1 MSNNILNDISKVYFE
16 QVFESSYLETDMKKR
31 QSNNEK
37 AIEDMKKTPS
47 YKSMAALAAK
57 KMEEAL
63 DPVGKEDSD
72 IDNDG
77 KKNTKTDKYLLNR
90 RAVRGKAIA
99 KEGYSNWREDLSEV
113 ITDKK
118 SDSKITEKSNIKN
131 KININPSTSVREAVE
146 NLGGELIE
154 MTELD
159 ENLIPEEI
167 EIATEYFYEQGLNE
181 DGIDILVEKLGL
193 EEFVDFVYDI
203 SENYYLVEW
212 RRGAGG
218 TKVRGAQVSKGG
230 KHISTLKGGAKTSAI
245 RGTAEH
251 KGRKAEGEKTDSGSS
266 GMTAALKSQSQN
278 ARRVAVKK
286 AEVMQPN
293 KTPDKKSIKDRIAGH
308 ILRGIERHNAAT
320 QTAGKALNVAKK
332 GASEFGKG
340 FASGVNDIRK
350 VGKRVLTGEEYEL
363 DEASYSAT
371 AARAGKDIGKPG
383 KEFSKI
389 ASSAAKRYGSKQS
402 GERVAGSILAKLRR
416 EECEILEDILDEK
429 TLTSAETKKK
439 EEIVK
444 SMKKNLPA
452 FRSRYGD
459 RAKEVMYATATQKAK
474 DVTEASTPDA
484 STQPQAETPNPA
496 VDAALKAKIAAQKK
510 SLQAQRAATAAGQAG
525 LSKGIPLPTQ

>member
-16 QVFESSYLETDMKKR
+16 QVFESSGKNL
-31 QSNNEK
+31 
-37 AIEDMKKTPS
+37 
-47 YKSMAALAAK
+47 
-57 KMEEAL
+57 EEAL
-63 DPVGKEDSD
+63 DPVGREDSD

-90 RAVRGKAIA
+90 RAVRGKAIR

-113 ITDKK
+113 MTDKK
-118 SDSKITEKSNIKN
+118 SDTKISEKSNIAN
-131 KININPSTSVREAVE
+131 KVDINPSTSVREAVG

-159 ENLIPEEI
+159 ETLIPEEI

-293 KTPDKKSIKDRIAGH
+293 KTPDKKSLHNRIAGH

-332 GASEFGKG
+332 GVTEFGKG
-340 FASGVNDIRK
+340 FASGVNDVRK

-363 DEASYSAT
+363 E
-371 AARAGKDIGKPG
+371 
-383 KEFSKI
+383 
-389 ASSAAKRYGSKQS
+389 
-402 GERVAGSILAKLRR
+402 ERHM
-416 EECEILEDILDEK
+416 
-429 TLTSAETKKK
+429 TSAEKAKEERLGAKTSSAKQAMKK
-439 EEIVK
+439 E
-444 SMKKNLPA
+444 
-452 FRSRYGD
+452 YGSE
-459 RAKEVMYATATQKAK
+459 KGEQVYYAWKRKQAMG
-474 DVTEASTPDA
+474 EASTPDS
-484 STQPQAETPNPA
+484 STQPTQQAAQTPNPA
-496 VDAALKAKIAAQKK
+496 DAAALNKKIAAQKIV
-510 SLQAQRAATAAGQAG
+510 LRAQRAATAAQQQV
-525 LSKGIPLPTQ
+525 LTKGSALPTQ